1 MGPKPSRDIQVDAR
15 KRHRV
20 IAWPLIVLA
29 SVLLVFSITAN
40 WIQTKLLETDEVTE
54 TTERIV
60 TDPAVEEQLS
70 LYLVDQLYTAVD
82 VKAQIEARLPDQ
94 VKPLAGPISA
104 AARGLANDAAQRALA
119 DPRVQN
125 LVTDSVAR
133 AHEQFVALIEDESE
147 YVATTGGE
155 VTIDYGSV
163 VADLA
168 VRLGLDPATVTEI
181 RSVVKSF
188 SQDLKT
194 RLTEAQT
201 QLAAVR
207 AGLAEAQGGALSPEL
222 RQTLVE
228 FRVKATALEGA
239 IGGIEEKIGGI
250 EDKVPSQLQD
260 RLSEI
265 QGLLAGVD
273 QRVTKASGLVSAV
286 LRNPSQE
293 NLDVLDARLAAVE
306 APVNALL
313 ERQALQTPGQL
324 TIMDSDQLD
333 GVQALVSALRNLGIV
348 LPLLVLLLYMTAIF
362 LAKGWRSQA
371 LIGVGGGILVATLL
385 ILAAMRFLEAEVVSG
400 LASSDTVEPAVQA
413 VWDALSDGLRDRA
426 RFILVIGL
434 AFIVAGLLAS
444 PGPRATAVRRWL
456 APYLRSNP
464 VAVYTVVAALFLL
477 WLMFIPAIDNLGQLA
492 TLILLATLAVF
503 GVEALRRQTAREFPQ
518 ARSGP

>member
-1 MGPKPSRDIQVDAR
+1 VHAR
-15 KRHRV
+15 KRHRA
-20 IAWPLIVLA
+20 IAWSLIALA
-29 SVLLVFSITAN
+29 SALLVFSIMAN
-40 WIQTKLLETDEVTE
+40 WVQTKLLDTDKVTD
-54 TTERIV
+54 TTQKIV

-70 LYLVDQLYTAVD
+70 LYLVDQLYTTVD
-82 VKAQIEARLPDQ
+82 VQAQIEARLPDQ
-94 VKPLAGPISA
+94 AKPLAGPISA

-125 LVTDSVAR
+125 LVTDSVSR
-133 AHEQFVALIEDESE
+133 AHEQFVKLIEDEGE

-155 VTIDYGSV
+155 VTMDYGSL

-181 RSVVKSF
+181 RSVVQSF

-201 QLAAVR
+201 QLAAAR
-207 AGLAEAQGGALSPEL
+207 AGLAEAQDGALTPEL

-228 FRVKATALEGA
+228 FAIKATALQDA
-239 IGGIEEKIGGI
+239 IGGIEKKIGGI

-273 QRVTKASGLVSAV
+273 QRVTKAGGLASAV
-286 LRNPSQE
+286 LKNPSQE
-293 NLDVLDARLAAVE
+293 NLHALDARLAAVE
-306 APVNALL
+306 APVSTLL

-333 GVQALVSALRNLGIV
+333 GVQTLVSALRNLGIV
-348 LPLLVLLLYMTAIF
+348 LPLLVLLLYMAAIF

-371 LIGVGGGILVATLL
+371 MVGVGAGILMATLL
-385 ILAAMRFLEAEVVSG
+385 ILAAMRLLDAQVVSG

-413 VWDALSDGLRDRA
+413 VWDALSDGLRDRV
-426 RFILVIGL
+426 RFVLVIGL

-444 PGPRATAVRRWL
+444 PGQRATAVRRWL
-456 APYLRSNP
+456 APYLRSHP
-464 VAVYTVVAALFLL
+464 VAVYTVVAALILL
-477 WLMFIPAIDNLGQLA
+477 WLTFIPAIDNLGQVVA
-492 TLILLATLAVF
+492 LILLAILAVF

-518 ARSGP
+518 AHSDG

>member
-1 MGPKPSRDIQVDAR
+1 VR
-15 KRHRV
+15 KRYRA

-40 WIQTKLLETDEVTE
+40 WVQTQLLDTDEVTE
-54 TTERIV
+54 TTQRIV

-70 LYLVDQLYTAVD
+70 LYLVDQLYTSVD

-104 AARGLANDAAQRALA
+104 AARGLATDAARRALA

-125 LVTDSVAR
+125 LVTDAVTG
-133 AHEQFVALIEDESE
+133 AHEQFVALIRDESE
-147 YVATTGGE
+147 YVASTGGE

-181 RSVVKSF
+181 RDFVQSF

-207 AGLAEAQGGALSPEL
+207 SGLAEAKDGALSPEL
-222 RQTLVE
+222 RKTLVE
-228 FRVKATALEGA
+228 FGVKATALQRA
-239 IGGIEEKIGGI
+239 IDGIEEKIGGI
-250 EDKVPSQLQD
+250 EDKVPSALED
-260 RLSEI
+260 RLSDLK
-265 QGLLAGVD
+265 GLLAGLD
-273 QRVTKASGLVSAV
+273 ERVTTAGGLASAV
-286 LRNPSQE
+286 LKDPSQG
-293 NLDVLDARLAAVE
+293 NLDALDARLATIA
-306 APVNALL
+306 APVDKLL
-313 ERQALQTPGQL
+313 ARQVLQTPGQL

-333 GVQALVSALRNLGIV
+333 GVQTLVSALRNLGIV

-371 LIGVGGGILVATLL
+371 LIGAGAGILVATLL
-385 ILAAMRFLEAEVVSG
+385 ILAAMRLLEAEVVSG

-413 VWDALSDGLRDRA
+413 VWDALSDGLRDRS

-444 PGPRATAVRRWL
+444 PGRRATTVRRWL
-456 APYLRSNP
+456 APYLRGNP
-464 VAVYTVVAALFLL
+464 VAVYTVVAAVILV
-477 WLMFIPAIDNLGQLA
+477 WLTFVPAIDNLGQAAVLV
-492 TLILLATLAVF
+492 LLAILAVF

-518 ARSGP
+518 ARSGS